1 MLAKTYKSHKDLDFP
16 VWISEKLD
24 GVPGDFYNE
33 NGVIKVRSRQGEQI
47 LSVDHICDYLTGI
60 LEPGMHLIGELYIEG
75 ADFKDISGL
84 VRRKESTAETYPLRL
99 YVHDF
104 YVEGNERTDFI
115 NRMFQYVTVISNLGD
130 GISLIQNI
138 RTRKA
143 DNVAEFEAVLAEFRE
158 VSPDAEGV
166 VIRSLAGDK
175 SFYKKGWRSPGLLKH
190 KVTNTVDLPINS
202 FQEALSKDGVPL
214 GMVGR
219 INVTYP
225 SGVDSDEFNDH
236 NEYSIIGVGPGK
248 LTHIERKE
256 IWENQSAYINRI
268 IEIAYM
274 PDDSYNAL
282 REARFHRFRP
292 DRD

>member
-16 VWISEKLD
+16 VNITEKLD
-24 GVPGDFYNE
+24 GVPGDFYND
-33 NGVIKVRSRQGEQI
+33 NGTIKCRSRQGEEI
-47 LSVDHICDYLTGI
+47 TSVSHICDELYDI
-60 LEPGMHLIGELYIEG
+60 LYPGMHLIGEIYVEG
-75 ADFKDISGL
+75 FDFKDISGL
-84 VRRKESTAETYPLRL
+84 VRRKISDHSTLPLKL

-104 YVEGNERTDFI
+104 YIEGEESASYHSRILRILPALHLSVNDEIIKTI
-115 NRMFQYVTVISNLGD
+115 PGYKV
-130 GISLIQNI
+130 
-138 RTRKA
+138 
-143 DNVAEFEAVLAEFRE
+143 DNAAAFDSRLKQFFFENPE
-158 VSPDAEGV
+158 AEGV
-166 VIRSLAGDK
+166 MIRSLFGK
-175 SFYKKGWRSPGLLKH
+175 HSYYKKGWRSPGLLKH
-190 KVTNTVDLPINS
+190 KVTNTIDLPINS

-248 LTHIERKE
+248 LSHAERKE